1 MSQITIRD
9 QVREAVG
16 MEWPAFEAR
25 HPNLASLLDQEAI
38 VERATSQLAD
48 DPEFKKALD
57 EAAAVGMAAQTAIGL
72 VRGFVQDWLA
82 RLL

>member
-1 MSQITIRD
+1 MSQIAIRD

-57 EAAAVGMAAQTAIGL
+57 EAAAVGMAAQTAVGL

>member
-1 MSQITIRD
+1 MSQVAIRD

>member
-1 MSQITIRD
+1 MSQIAIRD

-57 EAAAVGMAAQTAIGL
+57 EAAAVGMAAQTAVGL
-72 VRGFVQDWLA
+72 VRGFIQDWLA

>member
-1 MSQITIRD
+1 MSQIAIRD

-25 HPNLASLLDQEAI
+25 HPNLAGLLDQEAI
-38 VERATSQLAD
+38 VERAASQLAD

-57 EAAAVGMAAQTAIGL
+57 EAAAVGMAAQTAVGL

>member
-1 MSQITIRD
+1 MSQIAIRD